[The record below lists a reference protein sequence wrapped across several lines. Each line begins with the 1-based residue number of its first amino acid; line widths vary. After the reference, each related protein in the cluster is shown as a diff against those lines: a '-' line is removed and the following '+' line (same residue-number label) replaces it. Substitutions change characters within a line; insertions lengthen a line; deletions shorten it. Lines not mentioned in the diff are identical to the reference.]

1 MTFDLAFGALSVP
14 GRVWHGHETIPTPYG
29 EITHKGM
36 TMTKQYLKPLA
47 LAVSLALT
55 LTACGK
61 SEQPAATA
69 PAPASTA
76 NTTAMANGTTASV
89 FDVSELGAAGEAC
102 TDFNSFVN
110 AKWVKANPIPAD
122 QTVWGAFSIL
132 HEKSLADQRQL
143 VENAEKNADSAK
155 AGSIDQKIG
164 WLYHSSMDM
173 DARNKAG
180 FDPIK
185 PDLAGIDAL
194 KSDKDLP
201 AWLNQSFA
209 KGDGQVFGFGSGADF
224 KDAKTQIG
232 YSEQGG
238 LGLPTPAYYTD
249 ASHKDVRDA
258 YVKYLAKLFELSGAP
273 AAEASKQA
281 DLAMKFETDL
291 AKHSVPRVEMRKPE
305 NQYHFV
311 TVAEANK
318 ITPHFDWNNF
328 FKAQGV
334 TIDKGFSLSQPKF
347 FAEFDKLLAS
357 APIDEWKAYLKA
369 HTLSGAASA
378 LSEPFVDAQ
387 FDFYGKTLRGQPEQQ
402 PQWKRSL
409 SSVNSAMGQALG
421 QLYVAKYFTPEAKQR
436 AEELVTNV
444 RNALKTR
451 IENLDWM
458 SEATKEKALDKW
470 SKFLPKIGYPDTWRS
485 WEGLDVTKDNYYAN
499 MEAASKFNYDYDIA
513 KIGKPTDRKDWGM
526 TPQTVNAYYN
536 PTDNTINFPAAILQP
551 PFFDANADDAI
562 NYGGIGAVIG
572 HEASHGFD
580 DQGSQFDGN
589 GNNENWWTDA
599 DKTKFEART
608 GKLVDQFNDYVPL
621 ADHPDLHVNGKLTL
635 GENIADLGGLN
646 IAYDALQT
654 ALKKNPA
661 EADKKIDGYTEDQRF
676 FLNWARVWRGN
687 IREKAQMVYLNAD
700 PHSPMKF
707 RAMGAPSNMPQFA
720 SAFQCKPGDAMV
732 RPADKQVKIW

>member
-1 MTFDLAFGALSVP
+1 
-14 GRVWHGHETIPTPYG
+14 
-29 EITHKGM
+29 
-36 TMTKQYLKPLA
+36 MTKHYLKPVALA
-47 LAVSLALT
+47 LAVSLALG
-55 LTACGK
+55 ACGK
-61 SEQPAATA
+61 QEPAATA
-69 PAPASTA
+69 PAAASTA
-76 NTTAMANGTTASV
+76 PAAANANATAAADLGKSI
-89 FDVSELGAAGEAC
+89 FDVSELGDSSQAC
-102 TDFNSFVN
+102 QDFNSFVN

-122 QTVWGAFSIL
+122 QTSWGAFNIL
-132 HEKSLADQRQL
+132 HEKSMAEQRELA
-143 VENAEKNADSAK
+143 ENAEKNADSAK

-180 FDPIK
+180 FEPIK
-185 PDLAGIDAL
+185 SDLAAIDAL
-194 KSDKDLP
+194 KSDKDVP

-209 KGDGQVFGFGSGADF
+209 KGDGAVFEFGAGADF
-224 KDAKTQIG
+224 KNAKMQIA
-232 YSEQGG
+232 YTSQSG
-238 LGLPTPAYYTD
+238 LGLPTPDYYTD
-249 ASHKDVRDA
+249 ASKKDVRDG
-258 YVKYLAKLFELSGAP
+258 YVKYLAKLFEMTGSS
-273 AAEASKQA
+273 AADASKQA

-291 AKHSVPRVEMRKPE
+291 AQHSIAPVDMRKPE

-318 ITPHFDWNNF
+318 ITPHFDWNAF

-334 TIDKGFSLSQPKF
+334 TIDKGFSLSQPTF
-347 FAEFDKLLAS
+347 FTAFDKLVAS

-369 HTLSGAASA
+369 HTISGAASA

-409 SSVNSAMGQALG
+409 GSVNRAMGQALG
-421 QLYVAKYFTPEAKQR
+421 QLYVAKYFTPEAKAR

-444 RNALKTR
+444 REALKAR

-458 SEATKEKALDKW
+458 SAETKTKALDKW
-470 SKFLPKIGYPDTWRS
+470 SKFLPKIGYPETWRN
-485 WEGLDVTKDNYYAN
+485 WDGLTIGKDSYYAN
-499 MEAASKFNYDYDIA
+499 MQAAGKFNYDYDIA
-513 KIGKPTDRKDWGM
+513 KIGKPTDRQDWGM

-551 PFFDANADDAI
+551 PFFDARADDAI

-580 DQGSQFDGN
+580 DEGSQFDGD
-589 GNNENWWTDA
+589 GNNVNWWSDA
-599 DKTKFEART
+599 DKKQFEART
-608 GKLVDQFNDYVPL
+608 GKLVDQFNAYAPF
-621 ADHPDLHVNGKLTL
+621 ADHPEMHVNGKLTL
-635 GENIADLGGLN
+635 GENIADLGGIN

-661 EADKKIDGYTEDQRF
+661 EAGKKIEGYTEDQRF
-676 FLNWARVWRGN
+676 FLNWARVWRGD

-700 PHSPMKF
+700 PHSPEKF

-720 SAFQCKPGDAMV
+720 NAFQCKPGDAMV
-732 RPADKQVKIW
+732 RDADKQVKIW

>member
-1 MTFDLAFGALSVP
+1 
-14 GRVWHGHETIPTPYG
+14 
-29 EITHKGM
+29 
-36 TMTKQYLKPLA
+36 MTKQYLKPLA

-55 LTACGK
+55 LSACGK
-61 SEQPAATA
+61 SDQTAAPTTPATTASTATAATA
-69 PAPASTA
+69 AP
-76 NTTAMANGTTASV
+76 ASV
-89 FDVSELGAAGEAC
+89 FDISELGAANEAC
-102 TDFNSFVN
+102 TDFNTFVN

-122 QTVWGAFSIL
+122 QTVWGAFSEL

-143 VENAEKNADSAK
+143 VENAEKNAASAK
-155 AGSIDQKIG
+155 SGSIDQKIG
-164 WLYHSSMDM
+164 WLYHSSMNM

-180 FDPIK
+180 FDPVK
-185 PDLAGIDAL
+185 ADLAGIDAL
-194 KSDKDLP
+194 KSSKDLP

-209 KGDGQVFGFGSGADF
+209 KGDSRVFGFGSGADF
-224 KDAKTQIG
+224 KNAKMQIG
-232 YSEQGG
+232 YSEQDG
-238 LGLPTPAYYTD
+238 LGLPTPDYYID

-273 AAEASKQA
+273 AADASKQA
-281 DLAMKFETDL
+281 SLAMKFETDL
-291 AKHSVPRVEMRKPE
+291 AKNSVPRVEMRKPE

-318 ITPHFDWNNF
+318 ITPHFNWNAF
-328 FKAQGV
+328 FKAQAV
-334 TIDKGFSLSQPKF
+334 TVDKGFSLSQPKF

-357 APIDEWKAYLKA
+357 APIAEWKAYLKA
-369 HTLSGAASA
+369 QALSSSASA

-409 SSVNSAMGQALG
+409 TSVNGAMGQALG
-421 QLYVAKYFTPEAKQR
+421 QLYVDKYFTPEAKQR

-444 RNALKTR
+444 RNALKAR
-451 IENLDWM
+451 IQNLDWM
-458 SEATKEKALDKW
+458 SDETKAKALDKW

-485 WEGLDVTKDNYYAN
+485 WEGLSITQDNYYAN
-499 MEAASKFNYDYDIA
+499 MEAAGKFNYDYDIA

-551 PFFDANADDAI
+551 PFFNAKADDAI

-608 GKLVDQFNDYVPL
+608 GKLVDQFNNYVPL
-621 ADHPDLHVNGKLTL
+621 ADHPELHVNGKLTL

-661 EADKKIDGYTEDQRF
+661 EANKKIDGYTEDQRF
-676 FLNWARVWRGN
+676 FLNWARVWRGD

-732 RPADKQVKIW
+732 RAADKQVKIW